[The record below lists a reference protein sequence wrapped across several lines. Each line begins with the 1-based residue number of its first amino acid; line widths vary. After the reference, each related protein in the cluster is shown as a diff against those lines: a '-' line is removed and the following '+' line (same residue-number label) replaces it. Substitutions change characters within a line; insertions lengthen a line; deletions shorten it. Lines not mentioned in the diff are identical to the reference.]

1 MFLSHAFISNVSKLT
16 EEEDNDWK
24 KKISSLQYMQDY
36 NFIRV
41 EIYIFPII
49 PGVRPRNTYR
59 NYITRNIPHHGK
71 CLMVSPKNLLFQV

>member
-41 EIYIFPII
+41 EIS
-49 PGVRPRNTYR
+49 T
-59 NYITRNIPHHGK
+59 
-71 CLMVSPKNLLFQV
+71 